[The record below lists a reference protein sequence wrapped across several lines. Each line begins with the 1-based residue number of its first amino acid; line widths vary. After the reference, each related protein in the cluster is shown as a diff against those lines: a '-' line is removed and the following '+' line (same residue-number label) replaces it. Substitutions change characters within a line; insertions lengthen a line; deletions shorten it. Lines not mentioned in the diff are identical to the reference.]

1 MVNDTVIGRIG
12 TIIDMRKSNI
22 KRYRKMLK
30 NKNLDKCTKMH
41 IERELKSE
49 QDCLIDAMNLDSIMS
64 IIKTEFEEIKK
75 EYCQPLNNDFNNGL
89 EENI

>member
-12 TIIDMRKSNI
+12 TIIDVRKSNI

-30 NKNLDKCTKMH
+30 NKNLDECARMH

-49 QDCLIDAMNLDSIMS
+49 QDCLIDAMNLENLMS
-64 IIKTEFEEIKK
+64 VIRTEFEDIKK
-75 EYCQPLNNDFNNGL
+75 EYC
-89 EENI
+89 

>member
-30 NKNLDKCTKMH
+30 NKNLDECTKNH

-49 QDCLIDAMNLDSIMS
+49 QDCLVDAMNLDNLMS
-64 IIKTEFEEIKK
+64 VIRMEFDDIKK
-75 EYCQPLNNDFNNGL
+75 EYCQ
-89 EENI
+89 

>member
-30 NKNLDKCTKMH
+30 NKNLDECTKKH

-49 QDCLIDAMNLDSIMS
+49 QDCLIDAMNLDSVMS
-64 IIKTEFEEIKK
+64 IVA
-75 EYCQPLNNDFNNGL
+75 PLTA
-89 EENI
+89 

>member
-12 TIIDMRKSNI
+12 TIIDMRKDNI

-30 NKNLDKCTKMH
+30 NKNLNECIKMH

-49 QDCLIDAMNLDSIMS
+49 QDCLIDAMNLDNLMD
-64 IIKTEFEEIKK
+64 IIRKEFEEIKK
-75 EYCQPLNNDFNNGL
+75 EYC
-89 EENI
+89 

>member
-30 NKNLDKCTKMH
+30 NKNLDECTKKH

-49 QDCLIDAMNLDSIMS
+49 
-64 IIKTEFEEIKK
+64 
-75 EYCQPLNNDFNNGL
+75 
-89 EENI
+89 

>member
-30 NKNLDKCTKMH
+30 NKNLDECTKMH

-49 QDCLIDAMNLDSIMS
+49 QDCLINAMNLDNLMS
-64 IIKTEFEEIKK
+64 VIKTEFEEIKK
-75 EYCQPLNNDFNNGL
+75 EYCYSINTQFQN
-89 EENI
+89 